1 VRAAVADD
9 CTCAFASIFH
19 FWQCRSL
26 VVSVTANVSLMP
38 SRRKARE
45 LALQMLFQWD
55 VGQHPPEEVITT
67 FLTPRKLDPKTE
79 EFARTLFEGAV
90 KETKSLDALLRAQSE
105 HWRLDRMAAVDRNI
119 LRLSLYE
126 LLYIPEN
133 PHAVVL
139 DEALELARRFSTVDS
154 VSFING
160 VLDGILKA
168 RADAEL
174 KEGGAKSS
182 V

>member
-1 VRAAVADD
+1 
-9 CTCAFASIFH
+9 
-19 FWQCRSL
+19 
-26 VVSVTANVSLMP
+26 MP

-55 VGQHPPEEVITT
+55 VGQHPPEQVIAT
-67 FLTPRKLDPKTE
+67 FLAPRKLDYRTE
-79 EFARTLFEGAV
+79 QFARSLFEGTV
-90 KETKSLDALLRAQSE
+90 KETESLDALLRTQAE
-105 HWRLDRMAAVDRNI
+105 HWRLERMAAVDRNI

-126 LLYIPEN
+126 LLHVPEN

-160 VLDGILKA
+160 VLDGIRKA
-168 RADAEL
+168 RAGAEAD
-174 KEGGAKSS
+174 EGNMKPSA
-182 V
+182 

>member
-1 VRAAVADD
+1 
-9 CTCAFASIFH
+9 
-19 FWQCRSL
+19 
-26 VVSVTANVSLMP
+26 
-38 SRRKARE
+38 
-45 LALQMLFQWD
+45 MLFQWD
-55 VGQHPPEEVITT
+55 VGQHPPEQVIAT
-67 FLTPRKLDPKTE
+67 FLEPRKLDSKTE
-79 EFARTLFEGAV
+79 GFARTLFEGAV
-90 KETKSLDALLRAQSE
+90 RETESLDALLRSQAE

-126 LLYIPEN
+126 LLHIPEN

-168 RADAEL
+168 HTDAGTN
-174 KEGGAKSS
+174 EGGAKPSA
-182 V
+182 